1 MTLFQEFI
9 QDAIKIDFDSEIVY
23 GQDQVYVSYPIVF
36 PTVTFQLKATPML
49 EQIAERLNLDLCD
62 FTLGINGYSDSHV
75 DSVLY
80 ITPEHSIDLT
90 PEEQNALY
98 DCLDEQCWSEIN
110 KGCEELLEEAREN
123 IHD

>member
-62 FTLGINGYSDSHV
+62 VTLGINGYSDSHV

-80 ITPEHSIDLT
+80 ITPEHSIDLRT
-90 PEEQNALY
+90 CIHNFSRL
-98 DCLDEQCWSEIN
+98 N
-110 KGCEELLEEAREN
+110 KVKE
-123 IHD
+123 